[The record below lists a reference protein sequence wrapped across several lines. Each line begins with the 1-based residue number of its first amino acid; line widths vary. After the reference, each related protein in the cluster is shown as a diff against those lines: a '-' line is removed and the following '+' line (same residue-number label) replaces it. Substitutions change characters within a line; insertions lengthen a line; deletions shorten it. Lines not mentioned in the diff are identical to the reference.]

1 MLANQM
7 KGTALLADDN
17 SEERKKLVAERDE
30 LADREWLAGIEDDVI
45 AEIGRRQG
53 DRCTAKGV
61 EGYLHG
67 ACDNE
72 EPRSGRAPCDQYSW
86 ITDIRERQEK
96 VKITENCDNLRELG
110 CGHRSVG

>member
-53 DRCTAKGV
+53 IAVLQKASKDTSTVRVTTKSREVAEALV
-61 EGYLHG
+61 TNTHG
-67 ACDNE
+67 SQIFE
-72 EPRSGRAPCDQYSW
+72 SGRKRS
-86 ITDIRERQEK
+86 RSR
-96 VKITENCDNLRELG
+96 KIVTISE
-110 CGHRSVG
+110 S